1 LWRLSETISEEG
13 KTMKKRIYAV
23 LIFFAMSVAGLA
35 VAAAEPPAQ
44 PAPAASATT
53 NLAAGY
59 PAAAAQLPPLPTPP
73 ASIED
78 AKATAAYIAAVDAYL
93 KASQIYIDAATND
106 ANLVIKERNAA
117 IESANKAVADYN
129 AFFKIDTK
137 K

>member
-1 LWRLSETISEEG
+1 
-13 KTMKKRIYAV
+13 MKKSIYVILILIALNAV
-23 LIFFAMSVAGLA
+23 GLA
-35 VAAAEPPAQ
+35 VAATEPSAQ
-44 PAPAASATT
+44 PVPTAPIAT

-59 PAAAAQLPPLPTPP
+59 PAATATLPPMPTPP
-73 ASIED
+73 ASIAD

-93 KASQIYIDAATND
+93 KASQLYIDAATND

-117 IESANKAVADYN
+117 IESANQAAAAYN

>member
-1 LWRLSETISEEG
+1 
-13 KTMKKRIYAV
+13 MKKTIYAV
-23 LIFFAMSVAGLA
+23 LVLLAVSAGGLA
-35 VAAAEPPAQ
+35 VAAAELPAQ
-44 PAPAASATT
+44 SVPAVPAAT

-59 PAAAAQLPPLPTPP
+59 PAATATLPPLPAPP
-73 ASIED
+73 SSMED

-93 KASQIYIDAATND
+93 KASQFYIDAATND

-117 IESANKAVADYN
+117 IESANQAVAAYN